1 MAAAVASAEE
11 LGSKNLNCYNYDV
24 DSDGICVEHEIFVQ
38 NVKTMIIMMWILMGC
53 ELSCDYAP
61 GRQFAFEEE
70 EQKEEQKCTKK
81 PF

>member
-1 MAAAVASAEE
+1 M
-11 LGSKNLNCYNYDV
+11 
-24 DSDGICVEHEIFVQ
+24 CVEHEIFFQ

-70 EQKEEQKCTKK
+70 EQKKLGGTKMYK
-81 PF
+81 EACLTQ